1 MDSPEEILNRYIG
14 FSKDY
19 MDDTRNPTTDFY
31 HYCNGKWLEKTPI
44 PEDRSRYGAFDM
56 LYEKNMYI
64 LRQILE
70 DSEKEPGS
78 PEEKVLGN
86 FYRSAMDTA
95 RIEELKFQPIEGFMK
110 KLEIQSRD
118 DLPALISDLSIYG
131 VQVPFDIGSAEDAKN
146 ADIYSLYI
154 SQGGLTLPD
163 RDYYLND
170 SMKPILE
177 AYARHIETM
186 FTLYGYSRER
196 ARESAKTVV
205 RLETEM
211 AKFSRSKTD
220 LRDVE
225 KAYNPFKM
233 DDLYSKY
240 PEMGFSAFFGKT
252 GFRAPEYAIID
263 APEFFEKTNQLLKS
277 ESLENIVEYLKWK
290 ILTGSAPFLHDA
302 VVKENFNFFRKTLL
316 GQEKITPRWKTVVSV
331 IDSSIGDYLGKVY
344 VEKYFGREAFEK
356 ITVLVNDIKATFR
369 ERLEKVPWM
378 GEETRKRALL
388 KFSKF
393 NAKIGYPEH
402 FKDYSSV
409 EIKPD
414 DYLGNVLR
422 SGYYETNRQMQR
434 IGRPVDKTEWF
445 MTPPTV
451 NAYFNPMGNEIVFPA
466 GIMQPPFFDPEMDD
480 AVNYGGIGGV
490 IAHEITH
497 GYDDQGSH
505 FDENGNMV
513 NWWSEEDRKRFDE
526 LAQKVVD
533 LYGSQEILPGLNVNG
548 KLTLGENIADLG
560 AVLIAYEALQKRLR
574 AEPGKNK
581 NIDGLSPQ
589 QRFFISWGQVWRTQI
604 RDNEARRLATI
615 DPHSP
620 GSVRSQI
627 PPWNHPEFCKTFNS
641 EKTARE
647 KIIMW

>member
-19 MDDTRNPTTDFY
+19 MDDTRDPTSDFY
-31 HYCNGKWLEKTPI
+31 RYCNGKWLEKTPI

-64 LRQILE
+64 LRKILE

-78 PEEKVLGN
+78 PEEKMLGD
-86 FYRSAMDTA
+86 FYRSAMDTG

-110 KLEIQSRD
+110 KLEIRSRD
-118 DLPALISDLSIYG
+118 DLPALISDLSING

-177 AYARHIETM
+177 AYAKHIETM
-186 FTLYGYSRER
+186 FTLYGYSKER

-233 DDLYSKY
+233 EELYSKY

-252 GFRAPEYAIID
+252 GFSAPEYAIID
-263 APEFFEKTNQLLKS
+263 APEFFEKTNHLLKS

-290 ILTGSAPFLHDA
+290 ILTGSAPFLHDD

-344 VEKYFGREAFEK
+344 VEKYFGREAVEK

-434 IGRPVDKTEWF
+434 IGKPVDKTEWF

-451 NAYFNPMGNEIVFPA
+451 NAYFNPTGNEIVFPA

-513 NWWSEEDRKRFDE
+513 NWWSEEDRKRFDD

-533 LYGSQEILPGLNVNG
+533 LYSSQEILPGLNVNG

-560 AVLIAYEALQKRLR
+560 AVLIAYDALQKRLK
-574 AEPGKNK
+574 AEPEKNK
-581 NIDGLSPQ
+581 DIDGLSPQ

-627 PPWNHPEFCKTFNS
+627 PPWNHPEFCKTFNR
-641 EKTARE
+641 EKTGRE

>member
-1 MDSPEEILNRYIG
+1 MDNQEEILKRYIG

-19 MDDTRNPTTDFY
+19 MDTSRDPLNDFY
-31 HYCNGKWLEKTPI
+31 HYCNGKWLDQTPI
-44 PEDRSRYGAFDM
+44 PEDRARYGAFDM
-56 LYEKNMYI
+56 LYEKNMYLLRKI
-64 LRQILE
+64 LK
-70 DSEKEPGS
+70 DSENS
-78 PEEKVLGN
+78 PISAEEQMLGN
-86 FYRSAMDTA
+86 FYRSAMDTE
-95 RIEELKFQPIEGFMK
+95 RLEELKFKPIEGLMK
-110 KLEIQSRD
+110 KLEISSRD
-118 DLPALISDLSIYG
+118 ELPALLANLSING
-131 VQVPFDIGSAEDAKN
+131 VQIPFDMGSAEDAKN
-146 ADIYSLYI
+146 AEIYSLYI

-163 RDYYLND
+163 RDYYLNE
-170 SMKPILE
+170 SMKPILD
-177 AYARHIETM
+177 AYARHIENM
-186 FTLYGYSRER
+186 FVLYGYRREM
-196 ARESAKTVV
+196 AEKSSGTIV
-205 RLETEM
+205 RIETEM

-225 KAYNPFKM
+225 KAYNPVKM
-233 DDLYSKY
+233 DDLYSRY
-240 PEMGFSAFFGKT
+240 PEMGFRAFFENT
-252 GFRAPEYAIID
+252 GFKAPEYGILD
-263 APEFFEKTNQLLKS
+263 APEFFERANQLLQS
-277 ESLENIVEYLKWK
+277 ESMENIVEYLKWK

-302 VVKENFNFFRKTLL
+302 VVQENFNFFRKTLL
-316 GQEKITPRWKTVVSV
+316 GQEKITPRWKTVVNV

-344 VEKYFGREAFEK
+344 VEKHFGQEAVEK
-356 ITVLVNDIKATFR
+356 ITVLVNDIKSTFR
-369 ERLEKVPWM
+369 ERLENVPWM

-402 FKDYSSV
+402 FKDYSSIK
-409 EIKPD
+409 IKPD

-434 IGRPVDKTEWF
+434 IGKPVDKTEWY

-451 NAYFNPMGNEIVFPA
+451 NAYFNPMGNEIVFPS
-466 GIMQPPFFDPEMDD
+466 GIMQPPFFDPDMDE

-513 NWWSEEDRKRFDE
+513 NWWSAEDKKRFDE
-526 LAQKVVD
+526 LAQKVVE
-533 LYGSQEILPGLNVNG
+533 LYSAQEILPGLNVNG

-560 AVLIAYEALQKRLR
+560 AVLIAYEALQKRLK

-581 NIDGLSPQ
+581 SIDGLSPE

-627 PPWNHPEFCKTFNS
+627 PAWNHPDFCKTFNH
-641 EKTARE
+641 EKINRE

>member
-19 MDDTRNPTTDFY
+19 MDSSIDPLSDFY
-31 HYCNGKWLEKTPI
+31 HYCNGKWFEKTPI

-64 LRQILE
+64 LRKILE
-70 DSEKEPGS
+70 DSEKEPAS
-78 PEEKVLGN
+78 PEEEMLGN
-86 FYRSAMDTA
+86 FYRSAMDTD
-95 RIEELKFQPIEGFMK
+95 RLEELKFKPIEGLMG
-110 KLEIQSRD
+110 KLEISSRD
-118 DLPALISDLSIYG
+118 DLPALISNLSISG
-131 VQVPFDIGSAEDAKN
+131 VQVPFDMGSAEDAKN
-146 ADIYSLYI
+146 AEIYSLYI

-177 AYARHIETM
+177 AYVKHIETM
-186 FTLYGYSRER
+186 FSLYGYSSER
-196 ARESAKTVV
+196 AQESARTVV
-205 RLETEM
+205 RMETEM
-211 AKFSRSKTD
+211 AKYSRSKTD

-225 KAYNPFKM
+225 KAYNPLKM
-233 DDLYSKY
+233 EELYSKY
-240 PEMGFSAFFGKT
+240 PEMGFRAFFGNT
-252 GFRAPEYAIID
+252 GFTAPEYAIID
-263 APEFFEKTNQLLKS
+263 APEFFERTNRLFES
-277 ESLENIVEYLKWK
+277 ESMENIIEYFRWK
-290 ILTGSAPFLHDA
+290 ILTGSAPFLHDD

-331 IDSSIGDYLGKVY
+331 IDSSIGDYLGKAY
-344 VEKYFGREAFEK
+344 VEKYFGKEAVEK

-369 ERLEKVPWM
+369 ERLENITWM

-409 EIKPD
+409 KIKPD

-422 SGYYETNRQMQR
+422 SGYYETRRQMQR
-434 IGRPVDKTEWF
+434 VGKPVDKTEWF

-513 NWWSEEDRKRFDE
+513 NWWSPEDKKRFDE
-526 LAQKVVD
+526 LAQKVVE
-533 LYGSQEILPGLNVNG
+533 LYSSQEILPGLNVNG

-560 AVLIAYEALQKRLR
+560 AVLIAYEALQKRLK
-574 AEPGKNK
+574 AEPEKNK
-581 NIDGLSPQ
+581 NIDGLTPQ

-627 PPWNHPEFCKTFNS
+627 PPWNHPEFCRTFKLGKTD
-641 EKTARE
+641 RE